1 MRPLSFI
8 KNCCK
13 SIPAKFIFLFSYFF
27 LFWFLKIS
35 FLFIYWFYLSDWFR
49 CADYFFY
56 VLKKLKI
63 DWIRMKNDNQI
74 SITVLF
80 FLFLN
85 FFFWIFLPNLP
96 YFSSICSSV
105 IYFFSNFIFSSS
117 WAIRIFSST
126 CYCIDK
132 ILASIYC
139 FSPWRGWYSS
149 SFFSIKCSIFW
160 IYSTSY
166 WVMNDMALP
175 ALPAL
180 AVLPT
185 LWM

>member
-1 MRPLSFI
+1 LSFI

-13 SIPAKFIFLFSYFF
+13 SIPAKSIFLFSYFF

-35 FLFIYWFYLSDWFR
+35 FLFISWFYLSDWFR
-49 CADYFFY
+49 CADYFFRCF
-56 VLKKLKI
+56 LNWKI
-63 DWIRMKNDNQI
+63 DWIRMKNDHQM

-117 WAIRIFSST
+117 WAILIFSST